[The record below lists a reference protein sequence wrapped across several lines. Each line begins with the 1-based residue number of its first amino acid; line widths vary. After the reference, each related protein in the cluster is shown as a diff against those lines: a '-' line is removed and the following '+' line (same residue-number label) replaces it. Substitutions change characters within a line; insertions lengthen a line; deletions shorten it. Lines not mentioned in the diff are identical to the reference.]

1 MSNRNPVRS
10 VVNSSVKA
18 VLAASGAGVALV
30 AGALVAA
37 QAPPKA
43 ALAPFK
49 IEVVKSPAGENAEG
63 AQLTAEGDRVILS
76 WMESLTGAGV
86 VKFSERTATGWT
98 ASQTVASS
106 PALMVNPA
114 DVPMVRALPNNDLV
128 AAWLQENGSDEM
140 YDLRLTWSKDAG
152 KTWSRPAGA
161 HKDGTRTQHGFPAM
175 FPLAAGGVGM
185 IWLDGRETVSPSGA
199 MTLRAAQFA
208 PDGTIRS
215 DVVVDNRVC
224 DCCPTSAA
232 MTAEGPIV
240 AFRDRSADE
249 IRDIAVTRL
258 VDGRWSTP
266 VLVHQ
271 DGWKINGCPVNGPA
285 ISARGA
291 DVAVAWFT
299 VQQGK
304 GRAFAAFSSDNGRTF
319 GAPIRVDDGVAIGR
333 VQISVL
339 KDRSAAVSWI
349 ESKDPGSFLNV
360 RRITRDGSRSPAVF
374 VAEGLASTHPKMAY
388 ARDELLLAWVEFT
401 RGSTVVRTARAST
414 AR

>member
-1 MSNRNPVRS
+1 MSNRNPVRP
-10 VVNSSVKA
+10 VGYSSVKG
-18 VLAASGAGVALV
+18 VVAASGAWAALLT
-30 AGALVAA
+30 GALLAA
-37 QAPPKA
+37 QTPSKG

-49 IEVVKSPAGENAEG
+49 IEAMKSPAGESAEG
-63 AQLTAEGDRVILS
+63 PQLTVEGDRVILS

-98 ASQTVASS
+98 PSQVVASS

-114 DVPMVRALPNNDLV
+114 DVPMVLALPNNDLV
-128 AAWLQENGSDEM
+128 AAWLQENGSEEM
-140 YDLRLTWSKDAG
+140 YDLRLTWSKDGG
-152 KTWSRPAGA
+152 KTWSRPTSA
-161 HKDGTRTQHGFPAM
+161 HQDGTRTQHGFPAM
-175 FPLAAGGVGM
+175 FPLAAGVGM
-185 IWLDGRETVSPSGA
+185 VWLDGRETVSPSGA

-208 PDGTIRS
+208 PDGAIRS
-215 DVVVDNRVC
+215 DVVIDKRVC

-240 AFRDRSADE
+240 AYRDRSADE
-249 IRDIAVTRL
+249 IRDIAVSRF
-258 VDGRWSTP
+258 VDGRWSAP
-266 VLVHQ
+266 VLVHR

-291 DVAVAWFT
+291 AVAVAWFT
-299 VQQGK
+299 VQQGT

-333 VQISVL
+333 LQVSLL

-349 ESKDPGSFLNV
+349 ESKDPGSFFNV
-360 RRITRDGSRSPAVF
+360 RRIARDGSRSPAAF
-374 VAEGLASTHPKMAY
+374 IAEGLASTHPKMVY
-388 ARDELLLAWVEFT
+388 ARDELLLSWVEFT
-401 RGSTVVRTARAST
+401 RGSTLVKTARAST

>member
-1 MSNRNPVRS
+1 MRNRNPVRS
-10 VVNSSVKA
+10 VNSTVSG
-18 VLAASGAGVALV
+18 VLAASGAVIALLAAAIV
-30 AGALVAA
+30 GA
-37 QAPPKA
+37 QTPPKA

-49 IEVVKSPAGENAEG
+49 VEAVKSPAGEFAEG
-63 AQLTAEGDRVILS
+63 PQLTVEGDRVILS

-98 ASQTVASS
+98 ASQLVASS

-128 AAWLQENGSDEM
+128 AAWLQENGSEEM
-140 YDLRLTWSKDAG
+140 YDLRLTWSKDG
-152 KTWSRPAGA
+152 GTTWSRPTSA
-161 HKDGTRTQHGFPAM
+161 HKDGTKTQHGFPAM

-185 IWLDGRETVSPSGA
+185 VWLDGRETVSSSGA

-208 PDGTIRS
+208 PDGTMRS
-215 DVVVDNRVC
+215 DIVVDKRVC

-232 MTAEGPIV
+232 ITAEGPIV

-249 IRDIAVTRL
+249 IRDIAVTRFA
-258 VDGRWSTP
+258 DGQWSAP
-266 VLVHQ
+266 ALVHR
-271 DGWKINGCPVNGPA
+271 DGWKITGCPVNGPA

-304 GRAFAAFSSDNGRTF
+304 GRALAAFSNDNGRTF
-319 GAPIRVDDGVAIGR
+319 GAPIVVDDGAAVGR
-333 VQISVL
+333 VQINVL

-349 ESKDPGSFLNV
+349 ESKDPGSQLHV
-360 RRITRDGSRSPAVF
+360 RRITRDGGRSPAVF
-374 VAEGLASTHPKMAY
+374 VAEGLGSTHPKMAY

-401 RGSTVVRTARAST
+401 QGSTLVKAARAST